1 MEVDVPESFYAVRLP
16 VLSLQPLV
24 ENAVQH
30 GLFPKVSD
38 CRLRLTA
45 VRDKTDVVLQVQDNG
60 IGIPPDK
67 LNSIFDD
74 ESSGG
79 IGIQNVSKRL
89 QSLYGEQY
97 HLQVQSKLGEGTA
110 VSLRIPVERMIQA
123 I

>member
-1 MEVDVPESFYAVRLP
+1 M
-16 VLSLQPLV
+16 
-24 ENAVQH
+24 
-30 GLFPKVSD
+30 
-38 CRLRLTA
+38 
-45 VRDKTDVVLQVQDNG
+45 RDKTDVVLQVQDNG